1 MYLEILKWMVRGCEP
16 NLAKVSVEAEKKMS
30 CAAAGKGNMSRVNL
44 GLWFWD

>member
-1 MYLEILKWMVRGCEP
+1 MGVSQIWP
-16 NLAKVSVEAEKKMS
+16 KVSAEAEKKMS